1 MKYWVYLNDKVTGP
15 FTADNLVTL
24 NGFTPDT
31 LICSEDA
38 ANSGK
43 QEWVKASSVFEFEQP
58 APAPTPAPVPT
69 AATAATTNGND
80 ALTTMLLAKIDA
92 LTVQLNG
99 MQSKLEGMQTKLD
112 ESISTQEKAAQESA
126 ERAEA
131 LTEQFN
137 FLAATQH
144 DLASQLPKSVTDIP
158 TENLEEQVDD
168 LEHTIPA
175 TDQVIEPVLQE
186 TPQSSQPE
194 ELTPS
199 AQTPNAQEP
208 AQETAEKTEENTSSA
223 EDDLLSNKDEEDVV
237 LSSALDSLHSKVHGP
252 LQKDNKEDT
261 FQDLLTP
268 AQAQTLAQ
276 DAQANKPETEPK
288 AEDKKEEVLAEI
300 TEKPQEDVVDKLI
313 KEKEE
318 GEHKKSMTMRILSGA
333 AALVGLKKK
342 ADSDRADEKVQVSA
356 EQDLPV
362 LEPKS
367 AEEPAPAQEPNA
379 EEKPSLELD
388 QPIEEAPALTVA
400 GTTQETSPEAEPVSQ
415 QEPAPAQE
423 EISAEEP
430 QPFPAEMEEPTQ
442 TEEEMADTQA
452 QLQGE
457 PFAPGRLPSL
467 ESSEAPAGEAFQQEQ
482 IEDESPQELVP
493 NAQAEKPD
501 DIITDADLK
510 DAFKEHKNQE
520 DNSVEQL
527 FGLASAGAAVSA
539 VTSAEQADSDK
550 PEEHILPSLDQTDE
564 NNTTSQQDKEKKN
577 PNDMTEVQLTA
588 GSTYLISD
596 FVPPASNPNTDF
608 GPAPAVSG
616 DKNEESQAG
625 LEEMV
630 TTPPAD
636 QEQGDKKEEGVSD
649 VTVSQ
654 IVLENTIKAKRG
666 AALDIRTVPMV
677 PEPADSDR
685 LQVEGMD
692 DINTQHDLKSADV
705 EPAGKKAKAV
715 VWLVILAL
723 LAGAIY
729 GMLAWMDLIPPQFN
743 VLPGKKQAAVAAQQ
757 DEQLN
762 EMLGPAQEQLPVQTV
777 DENTPVAVENTQEAI
792 LEEVKNYMLPN
803 GMTLK
808 AFVESKHPAATELI
822 TWEISTAV
830 DPDNYSILVKVP
842 PENPQSFK
850 ISYRFNYN
858 AVTKAL
864 DPTISDAKNLLDSAQ
879 PQQQPQEAPAQ

>member
-1 MKYWVYLNDKVTGP
+1 MKYWVYLSDKVTGP

-24 NGFTPDT
+24 DGFTPDT

-58 APAPTPAPVPT
+58 APAPQPA
-69 AATAATTNGND
+69 AAATTAAGND
-80 ALTTMLLAKIDA
+80 ALTSMLLAKIEA

-99 MQSKLEGMQTKLD
+99 MQSKIDSMQTKLD
-112 ESISTQEKAAQESA
+112 ESISSQEKAAQESA

-144 DLASQLPKSVTDIP
+144 DLASQLPKAVTDIP
-158 TENLEEQVDD
+158 TENLDEQIDD

-175 TDQVIEPVLQE
+175 TDQVIVPAVQE
-186 TPQSSQPE
+186 APASDQLE
-194 ELTPS
+194 DLTP
-199 AQTPNAQEP
+199 ATQTPDAQEKP
-208 AQETAEKTEENTSSA
+208 AADKQEKTEDTPSEG
-223 EDDLLSNKDEEDVV
+223 DDLLSNKDGDDVV
-237 LSSALDSLHSKVHGP
+237 LNSALDSLHSKVQGSLP
-252 LQKDNKEDT
+252 KDDKEDT

-268 AQAQTLAQ
+268 AQVQTLAQ
-276 DAQANKPETEPK
+276 EEQANKEQSSTQK
-288 AEDKKEEVLAEI
+288 TEDKKEEVLAEM
-300 TEKPQEDVVDKLI
+300 TDKPQEDVVDQII

-318 GEHKKSMTMRILSGA
+318 DEHKKSVTMRLLAGA

-342 ADSDRADEKVQVSA
+342 ADSPKEEEKVQVSS
-356 EQDLPV
+356 EEDLPV
-362 LEPKS
+362 LETKQTEESAP
-367 AEEPAPAQEPNA
+367 AEEPKA

-388 QPIEEAPALTVA
+388 QPMEDAPALTVSDA
-400 GTTQETSPEAEPVSQ
+400 TPATEPAQPAQPQEILAPMQDEPVQ
-415 QEPAPAQE
+415 D
-423 EISAEEP
+423 ISGEEP
-430 QPFPAEMEEPTQ
+430 QPFPAEIQDQEPVQET
-442 TEEEMADTQA
+442 TQA
-452 QLQGE
+452 ELQGE
-457 PFAPGRLPSL
+457 PTDLPGTIPSL
-467 ESSEAPAGEAFQQEQ
+467 ETSDKPAGETFQQ
-482 IEDESPQELVP
+482 EDESPEELVP
-493 NAQAEKPD
+493 NAQEEKSD
-501 DIITDADLK
+501 DLITDADLK
-510 DAFKEHKNQE
+510 DAFEERKNQE
-520 DNSVEQL
+520 DKSVEQL

-539 VTSAEQADSDK
+539 AAAAEQADPDK
-550 PEEHILPSLDQTDE
+550 PEENILPSLDQTDDTAASE
-564 NNTTSQQDKEKKN
+564 QQESQNIN
-577 PNDMTEVQLTA
+577 PDEMTEVELTA

-596 FVPPASNPNTDF
+596 FVPPASSNPNAAIEQAYTGAEE
-608 GPAPAVSG
+608 GPKADDS
-616 DKNEESQAG
+616 G

-630 TTPPAD
+630 TVRETQTEETP
-636 QEQGDKKEEGVSD
+636 EQKEESASD

-677 PEPADSDR
+677 PEPADSER
-685 LQVEGMD
+685 IKVEGMD
-692 DINTQHDLKSADV
+692 DDINAQHDLKSADA
-705 EPAGKKAKAV
+705 EPAGKKAKMFV
-715 VWLVILAL
+715 GLLVML
-723 LAGAIY
+723 LLCGVIY

-762 EMLGPAQEQLPVQTV
+762 EMLGPTEEQLPVQTV

-879 PQQQPQEAPAQ
+879 PQQQPQEVPAQ

>member
-15 FTADNLVTL
+15 FTADKLVTL

-38 ANSGK
+38 ANSGN
-43 QEWVKASSVFEFEQP
+43 QEWVKASNVFEFEQP
-58 APAPTPAPVPT
+58 APAPAPA
-69 AATAATTNGND
+69 AAAAAPAANAGND
-80 ALTTMLLAKIDA
+80 ALTAMLLAKIDA

-112 ESISTQEKAAQESA
+112 ESISSQEKAAQESA

-144 DLASQLPKSVTDIP
+144 DLASQLPKAVTDIP
-158 TENLEEQVDD
+158 TENLDEQVDD

-175 TDQVIEPVLQE
+175 TDQVIEPALQE
-186 TPQSSQPE
+186 TTQSSQPE
-194 ELTPS
+194 DLTPS
-199 AQTPNAQEP
+199 TQTPDAQEP
-208 AQETAEKTEENTSSA
+208 AQDTAEKTEENTSAA
-223 EDDLLSNKDEEDVV
+223 EDDLLSTKEGDDVV

-252 LQKDNKEDT
+252 LQSKDDKEDT

-268 AQAQTLAQ
+268 AQAQTLAKE
-276 DAQANKPETEPK
+276 AQAKQPEATPT
-288 AEDKKEEVLAEI
+288 AEDKKEEVLAEL
-300 TEKPQEDVVDKLI
+300 TDQKQEDVVDQLI

-318 GEHKKSMTMRILSGA
+318 DEHKKSMTMRILSGA

-342 ADSDRADEKVQVSA
+342 ADSNKAEEKVQVSS

-362 LEPKS
+362 LETKS
-367 AEEPAPAQEPNA
+367 AEEPAPAAEPKT
-379 EEKPSLELD
+379 EEKPSLEFD
-388 QPIEEAPALTVA
+388 QPMEDAPALTVA
-400 GTTQETSPEAEPVSQ
+400 GTTPETSQEAEPAAQ
-415 QEPAPAQE
+415 EEPAPVQ

-430 QPFPAEMEEPTQ
+430 QPFPAEAQEPVQ
-442 TEEEMADTQA
+442 TDDELADTQA
-452 QLQGE
+452 KLQGE
-457 PFAPGRLPSL
+457 PFAPEALPSL
-467 ESSEAPAGEAFQQEQ
+467 EASEAPAADVQQEQ
-482 IEDESPQELVP
+482 VDDESPEELVP
-493 NAQAEKPD
+493 NAQADKPD

-510 DAFKEHKNQE
+510 DAFAEHKNQE
-520 DNSVEQL
+520 DKSVEQL

-539 VTSAEQADSDK
+539 VAAAEQADPSK
-550 PEEHILPSLDQTDE
+550 PEENILPSLDQTNE
-564 NNTTSQQDKEKKN
+564 TSAQSQQAAPNSN

-596 FVPPASNPNTDF
+596 FVPPASNPNSDLGQALTSE
-608 GPAPAVSG
+608 GG
-616 DKNEESQAG
+616 KNEGDDSG

-630 TTPPAD
+630 PSSSD
-636 QEQGDKKEEGVSD
+636 NQEQGSQKEEGAPD

-692 DINTQHDLKSADV
+692 DINAQHDLKSADV
-705 EPAGKKAKAV
+705 EPAGKKAKAA
-715 VWLVILAL
+715 VWLVVLAL

-757 DEQLN
+757 EEQLN
-762 EMLGPAQEQLPVQTV
+762 EMLAPTEEQLPVQTV
-777 DENTPVAVENTQEAI
+777 DENTPVAVENPQEAI

-879 PQQQPQEAPAQ
+879 PQQQQPQEVPAQ